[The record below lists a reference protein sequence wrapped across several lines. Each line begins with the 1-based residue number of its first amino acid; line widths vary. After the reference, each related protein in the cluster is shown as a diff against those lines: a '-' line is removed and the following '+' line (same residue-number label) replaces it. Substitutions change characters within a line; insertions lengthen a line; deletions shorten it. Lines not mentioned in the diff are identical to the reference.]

1 MSRDGIINIHG
12 VNGEQRNQT
21 INIRS
26 IENQITFLFRYI
38 RAKITP
44 GYTGQKGD
52 DKLKKTSFKAKQDA
66 KMLANTII
74 NKLDN
79 INRLMLGDVDISFD
93 KAGGCDSYTNK
104 ESDILLKGNLP
115 KYINTMS
122 ENIEILY
129 QFADSITDIR
139 LLPDAK
145 RILATM
151 YPLMEFL
158 AIEHTNKSESQFNN
172 IALLIKT
179 VESKIKLHT
188 EESVCVGNVAQ
199 LAQVTTMGVI
209 QAIKRN
215 QLKAKKIGN
224 TWFVDSENAMKWL
237 TMRE

>member
-1 MSRDGIINIHG
+1 M
-12 VNGEQRNQT
+12 
-21 INIRS
+21 
-26 IENQITFLFRYI
+26 
-38 RAKITP
+38 
-44 GYTGQKGD
+44 
-52 DKLKKTSFKAKQDA
+52 KKPSFKAKQDA

-93 KAGGCDSYTNK
+93 EAGGCNSYTNK
-104 ESDILLKGNLP
+104 ESDILLKVNLP

-129 QFADSITDIR
+129 QFADSITDIC